1 MAAVVVVWKRR
12 HHQNSRNK
20 NAVNLI
26 SNGELVLTMNANF
39 EPQQPMAQQL
49 ISPAWGDATV
59 PTRTTAPDVRRP
71 RPQTVFRDGPDSM
84 DDYDT
89 IDDYDTYDPPAA
101 ESQRPTSATVYVKTV
116 SADSEPQ
123 VSNTN
128 DIDSRS
134 RAVVKL
140 DSSNYVSV

>member
-1 MAAVVVVWKRR
+1 
-12 HHQNSRNK
+12 
-20 NAVNLI
+20 
-26 SNGELVLTMNANF
+26 MNANF
-39 EPQQPMAQQL
+39 EPQQQ

-59 PTRTTAPDVRRP
+59 PTRTTAPDERRP
-71 RPQTVFRDGPDSM
+71 RPQTVFRDGPDGM

-89 IDDYDTYDPPAA
+89 IDDYDTYDPPTA
-101 ESQRPTSATVYVKTV
+101 ESQRPTTSATVYANTV
-116 SADSEPQ
+116 PADSEPQ

>member
-1 MAAVVVVWKRR
+1 M
-12 HHQNSRNK
+12 
-20 NAVNLI
+20 NA
-26 SNGELVLTMNANF
+26 ANF

-59 PTRTTAPDVRRP
+59 PTHTTAPDERRP
-71 RPQTVFRDGPDSM
+71 RPQTVFLDRPDSM

-116 SADSEPQ
+116 PADSEPQ